1 MPPQPLVHRRL
12 PIRSLRA
19 ERLVVC
25 RTCPVTL
32 FLAPPLLQIKPV
44 EIVNAHRSTATGV
57 AQLLVRATYDPRRE
71 TQREPSAGR
80 RCPPYAVSPW
90 SIIRGVINASPQ
102 WGGSFSEFKRTSFT
116 LWPVRIASLTC
127 GAKSAFRLKSKK
139 RTHARI
145 GLAHHL
151 GGSCPYHQVGRT
163 MRTPSGSR
171 RRGRRILPTPGVCL

>member
-71 TQREPSAGR
+71 TQREPVEKSCRSPRPARGEGAHRTQSPLGR
-80 RCPPYAVSPW
+80 LFA
-90 SIIRGVINASPQ
+90 
-102 WGGSFSEFKRTSFT
+102 
-116 LWPVRIASLTC
+116 
-127 GAKSAFRLKSKK
+127 
-139 RTHARI
+139 
-145 GLAHHL
+145 
-151 GGSCPYHQVGRT
+151 
-163 MRTPSGSR
+163 
-171 RRGRRILPTPGVCL
+171 